1 MASDGR
7 LERPGALRRWWLA
20 SRPKTL
26 PAAAAGVIVGTVLAW
41 NDGGFALGPALAAL
55 GVALLLQIASNLAN
69 DVYDDE
75 RGADTAD
82 RLGPVRVTQAGLLSR
97 DQVKGGLKVVL
108 ALALAIG
115 VYLTFV
121 RGPLV
126 PVIGVAAILAAVA
139 YTAGPYPLGYH
150 GLGEVFVFAFFGL
163 AAVVGTYWLQTG
175 TTSGPAWL
183 MATAIGAVITAIIVV
198 NNLRDIEQDRAV
210 DKRTV
215 AVRIGVR
222 ATRLEYGA
230 LMTLPYVL
238 LTIVVVLQALPLATL
253 LPWLSLPLALRGI
266 LAGTM
271 LAFARGMGEFGATLM
286 VAGNLPGKTQTLS
299 LAIYDA
305 VQAGND
311 TLAMT
316 LVLLTSGA
324 CILIL
329 VTSGKILKLSPK

>member
-1 MASDGR
+1 LPVASDGS

-41 NDGGFALGPALAAL
+41 DDGGFAFGPALAAL

-121 RGPLV
+121 RGPMV
-126 PVIGVAAILAAVA
+126 PVIGIAAILAAVA
-139 YTAGPYPLGYH
+139 YTGGPYPLGYH

-222 ATRLEYGA
+222 ATTIEYAA
-230 LMTLPYVL
+230 LMALPYVL
-238 LTIVVVLQALPLATL
+238 LTIVVLSGTLPLATL
-253 LPWLSLPLALRGI
+253 LAWLSLPLALRATRRVFGQTGRSLNVALAETGQTALLYSVLFAVGI
-266 LAGTM
+266 VLAH
-271 LAFARGMGEFGATLM
+271 
-286 VAGNLPGKTQTLS
+286 
-299 LAIYDA
+299 
-305 VQAGND
+305 
-311 TLAMT
+311 
-316 LVLLTSGA
+316 
-324 CILIL
+324 
-329 VTSGKILKLSPK
+329 